1 MFEKLTE
8 HIYVRP
14 HDPYTDRPN
23 IGLICGKDR
32 NLLFDAGNSAAN
44 VELLRQELQQAGLP
58 QPDLVALSHWHWDHT
73 FGMHAWGVPTIAGRE
88 TNRHLQMVQKWKWD
102 DASMQERLDRRE
114 DIAFCSE
121 MIKRE
126 YPDRSQIHVSTADIV
141 FDKRLTV
148 DLGGGIKCELIH
160 ARGPHAQDSVI
171 CYVPSDRFVFLG
183 DSNGKNLYGLPWH
196 FDMERE
202 HDLVATLLTLP
213 YDRDL
218 VAEYIRL
225 LDTLDFTRC
234 IGGHA
239 ESMSRQEL
247 YDSLSV

>member
-1 MFEKLTE
+1 M
-8 HIYVRP
+8 
-14 HDPYTDRPN
+14 
-23 IGLICGKDR
+23 
-32 NLLFDAGNSAAN
+32 
-44 VELLRQELQQAGLP
+44 
-58 QPDLVALSHWHWDHT
+58 
-73 FGMHAWGVPTIAGRE
+73 
-88 TNRHLQMVQKWKWD
+88 
-102 DASMQERLDRRE
+102 
-114 DIAFCSE
+114 
-121 MIKRE
+121 
-126 YPDRSQIHVSTADIV
+126 
-141 FDKRLTV
+141 
-148 DLGGGIKCELIH
+148 
-160 ARGPHAQDSVI
+160 I